1 MHCVCVA
8 EHTLV
13 FLKYVIRLYARRR
26 CSAHRTHRLTLRPS
40 GVAVARRVS
49 LRHSWRASSSWV
61 ALLQKWSSRIPK
73 RQTHR
78 RLLAAKENQGR
89 ANRDSLGVITPQS
102 PPTAF
107 TLLLARMRQKCQ
119 VSSAV
124 LHEVLVAAL
133 PGVQPCLVVAH
144 HDMPARLAAQPHRRL
159 RSGTEKKVRGVCLC
173 GRASQP

>member
-1 MHCVCVA
+1 MCVCGRA
-8 EHTLV
+8 HWSSYT
-13 FLKYVIRLYARRR
+13 LYARR
-26 CSAHRTHRLTLRPS
+26 SFLLTGHTASPS
-40 GVAVARRVS
+40 GHRRCRRVS

-73 RQTHR
+73 RQTHSHR
-78 RLLAAKENQGR
+78 GLLAAKENQGR